1 MKNVF
6 FLSYDGLSDPLGFS
20 QITPYLEIISK
31 NKIKLN
37 IVSFE
42 KKNKYKIH
50 SQNIN
55 KILLKNNIKWYPL
68 YYSNKFKKLSK
79 IYDVLKFFLKVFIII
94 FLKQD
99 VIFHARGHIP
109 AYIAYI
115 FHKIFKYKII
125 FDFRGL
131 WIDERLDNGNIDM
144 SKKLE
149 KYIYYFLKKLE
160 EKTLKVSSNIIVLT
174 EKAKKEL
181 VNIYNINIEKISL
194 IPCCTKY
201 SLTYFN
207 NKQLASIKKRLQ
219 FAEEDFVLTYIGSLG
234 GVYLLKNML
243 DFFLTMVKIK
253 PNSFFLILTNNKE
266 IAEREIYKNYL
277 SIKKNIIVK
286 NIQNHQI
293 SFYLSFTDYTISFI
307 KPTYSRLASCPTK
320 LSESFA
326 NGVPVISNENYGDIN
341 EIIINFKCG
350 ELIKEF
356 NTISYK
362 KTINKILNSKPINR
376 KFVREN
382 TRDYFDINNAKIKYN
397 LVYKD
402 IISN

>member
-1 MKNVF
+1 MKNVY

-20 QITPYLEIISK
+20 QIIPYLEIISK
-31 NKIKLN
+31 NNINLN

-50 SQNIN
+50 FNYIN
-55 KILLKNNIKWYPL
+55 KILLKNNIKWHPL

-79 IYDVLKFFLKVFIII
+79 IYDIFKFFFKVFFLI
-94 FLKQD
+94 FLKKD

-109 AYIAYI
+109 AYVAYF
-115 FHKIFKYKII
+115 FHKIYKYKII

-131 WIDERLDNGNIDM
+131 WIDERLDNGSININ
-144 SKKLE
+144 KRLE
-149 KYIYYFLKKLE
+149 KYIYFFLKKLE
-160 EKTLKVSSNIIVLT
+160 KKTLNASSNIIVLT

-181 VNIYNINIEKISL
+181 VNIYQVNREKLSI

-201 SLTYFN
+201 PKTILS
-207 NKQLASIKKRLQ
+207 NKQILFSKKRLK
-219 FAEEDFVLTYIGSLG
+219 FNKEDFILTYIGSLG

-253 PNSFFLILTNNKE
+253 PNSFFFILTNNKE
-266 IAEREIYKNYL
+266 IADKEIHNNYYA
-277 SIKKNIIVK
+277 IKKNIKVK

-307 KPTYSRLASCPTK
+307 NPTYARLASCPTK

-326 NGVPVISNENYGDIN
+326 NGVPLISNKNYGDIN
-341 EIIINFKCG
+341 DIILNFKCG
-350 ELIKEF
+350 ELIKDF

-362 KTINKILNSKPINR
+362 KTINKILNSEPPSRQFII
-376 KFVREN
+376 EN
-382 TRDYFDINNAKIKYN
+382 TLDYFDINNAKKKYN
-397 LVYKD
+397 FVYKD
-402 IISN
+402 ILSE